1 MDAQSANWSTID
13 DVLRVVLDKQL
24 PRDRFRQ
31 FVLAQWNAKRFA
43 FQVSEV
49 EGLVRKVAA
58 LAETGTLTYH
68 GRPDQPVCPSRHLF
82 GDPENIAARL
92 VFDPPNS
99 PTSPEPIEFHTHPV
113 ESIIA
118 VLRGSGSYLV
128 CHRDE
133 HGRDVVVDVPL
144 TAGSIVCF
152 PADVVHTI
160 EVGSEGVETLN
171 ITDRLNQPKWRDDP
185 TLVNTGPAASPDFA
199 VSIEPPAG
207 APTVP
212 YARFSRSRPTTDG
225 IL

>member
-1 MDAQSANWSTID
+1 MEARAANWSTID
-13 DVLRVVLDKQL
+13 DVLRAVLDGQI
-24 PRDRFRQ
+24 PRDRFRR

-43 FQVSEV
+43 FQASEV
-49 EGLVRKVAA
+49 DGLVRKVAA
-58 LAETGTLTYH
+58 LAETAGITHH
-68 GRPDQPVCPSRHLF
+68 GRPDQPVCPSRHFF
-82 GDPENIAARL
+82 GDQGSIAARL

-113 ESIIA
+113 ESVIA
-118 VLRGSGSYLV
+118 VMRGSGSYLV

-133 HGRDVVVDVPL
+133 LGRDVVVEVPL
-144 TAGSIVCF
+144 TAGSVVCF
-152 PADVVHTI
+152 PAGVVHTI

-185 TLVNTGPAASPDFA
+185 TLVNTGPEASPDFA
-199 VSIEPPAG
+199 VAVEPPTG

-212 YARFSRSRPTTDG
+212 YAGFSRSSLAADG